1 MPDEKPPRQ
10 PTHTIYPIFT
20 AQGSFCVDWGFG
32 DVESSDGSGKGQTV
46 WAVEKGESLGAA
58 HNPGSKLQALTAIIA
73 RLSCRTQYH
82 SKRKGMMMSQVEN
95 PPIGMR
101 KPSPTIGLTP
111 ETLYEKCMTLARN
124 LWWSWHPEVIN
135 LFRDLDPIRWRQLDH
150 NPIALLSEFTPE
162 RLELRAAELVL
173 HSRINHAY
181 RRLKEYLA
189 EQPLWGRTNAGV
201 LGSKPVAYFS
211 LEFGVHESVPIY
223 SGGLGVLSGDHIKSA
238 SALGVPLVAI
248 GLFYDQGY
256 FKQHLDLDGLQQEEY
271 LNTKVETL
279 PMEPARGADG
289 KPITV
294 EIQTRTGRLLAK
306 VWLMRVGRVKLYLLD
321 SDVASNSPEDRELTS
336 RLYGGDTRTRI
347 RQELVVGV
355 GGIRALKALGI
366 TPGVYHLNEGHCAFA
381 TLEAVRQRIKED
393 GKSFDEAV
401 REVAKATVFTT
412 HTPVPAGH
420 DRFDGGLVE
429 EHLGP
434 LRDELG
440 VSFEQLMG
448 LGRVEP
454 QNQHEPFCMTVL
466 ALKLS
471 RRANAV
477 SNLHGHVSRRMWAH
491 LWPWRVE
498 EEIPIGHITNGVH
511 IQSWLAY
518 QMQQLYDRNFPVG
531 WMDRH
536 GEPEVWQAIRNVDPG
551 ELWETHYALKNQLL
565 AFVRRRVSRQCRRR
579 GESDEAVEA
588 ARNILDP
595 NVLTIGFGRRFA
607 TYKRADLI
615 LSDLDRLAA
624 IINDPHR
631 PIQIIFAGKAH
642 PADEP
647 GKQLIRRI
655 ANLRHDPRFAG
666 RIAFIEDY
674 DINVCRHMIQG
685 VDVWLNN
692 PRRPLEASGTSGQ
705 KAVLNGALNLSVL
718 DGWWAEAYDG
728 SNGFAIGH
736 GTHHVDDR
744 ITDARDAAD
753 LHRVLTEEVIPLYYD
768 RDVDGLPRNWIKRM
782 MNSISSL
789 AWRFSAH
796 RMVADYVLHGYL
808 PAAGGTSCSMNMR

>member
-1 MPDEKPPRQ
+1 
-10 PTHTIYPIFT
+10 
-20 AQGSFCVDWGFG
+20 
-32 DVESSDGSGKGQTV
+32 
-46 WAVEKGESLGAA
+46 
-58 HNPGSKLQALTAIIA
+58 
-73 RLSCRTQYH
+73 
-82 SKRKGMMMSQVEN
+82 MMMSQVEN
-95 PPIGMR
+95 PPLGMR
-101 KPSPTIGLTP
+101 KPSPLIGLTP

-173 HSRINHAY
+173 HSRINYAY

-189 EQPLWGRTNAGV
+189 ETPLWGRTNAGV

-223 SGGLGVLSGDHIKSA
+223 SGGLGVLSGDHVKSA
-238 SALGVPLVAI
+238 SELGVPLVAV

-256 FKQHLDLDGLQQEEY
+256 FKQHLDLDGLQHEEY

-279 PMEPARGADG
+279 PMEPARGTDG

-306 VWLMRVGRVKLYLLD
+306 VWLMRIGRVKLYLLD
-321 SDVASNSPEDRELTS
+321 SDVASNNPEDRELTS

-381 TLEAVRQRIKED
+381 TLEAVRQQIKED

-401 REVAKATVFTT
+401 REVAKSTVFTT

-551 ELWETHYALKNQLL
+551 ELWETHHALKNQLL

-579 GESDEAVEA
+579 GESDDAVEA

-615 LSDLDRLAA
+615 LNNLERLAA
-624 IINDPHR
+624 MINDPHR

-728 SNGFAIGH
+728 TNGFAIGH

-753 LHRVLTEEVIPLYYD
+753 LLRVLTEEVIPLYYD

-796 RMVADYVLHGYL
+796 RMVADYVKHGYL
-808 PAAGGTSCSMNMR
+808 PAAGGTSCSMNLR